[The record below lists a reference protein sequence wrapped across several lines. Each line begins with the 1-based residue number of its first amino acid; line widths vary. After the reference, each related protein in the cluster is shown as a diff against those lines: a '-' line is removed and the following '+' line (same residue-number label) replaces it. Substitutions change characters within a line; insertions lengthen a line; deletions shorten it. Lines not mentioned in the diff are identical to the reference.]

1 VAFPESQLVAV
12 NAQHKFGISPPK
24 YAGAIGSRRSRGQ
37 FGFGTAGAVRK
48 DEGVSMKRFW
58 TALAVALMAI
68 FLVAGCNDYG
78 NTFQNNT
85 GAVISFLSP
94 AQTSVCVPTPTTPCD
109 FTLTVNGQGFVTK
122 TVVQWNGSSL
132 KTTPTLDS
140 AGNIL
145 NETAVV
151 PAALIAKPGVATI
164 ITLNP
169 ASGAGNNG
177 LSNPIAFIINPPPNP
192 QPLLTSI
199 APQTKAVASPD
210 FTLTLNGSSFLP
222 ASDPSGGSQVKWSG
236 AQQRQLTIVG
246 TTTPNQ
252 ITATVPSGLL
262 ANSSTSSVAVNVTVF
277 NPPSPAPPGCVTACN
292 GGGGGGSSA
301 SATFTICGSGQ
312 SSCTP
317 LAAAKGAATAAEMVA
332 EEVPALSLDGRYVA
346 YTALQNDLAQIFL
359 RDTCEG
365 APAGCQPRTTLL
377 SAAADGT
384 PANDESHTPSM
395 SSDGRYVAFSSAA
408 TNLVENA
415 PPGRQVYLLD
425 TCAGA
430 GDSCK
435 PSIHL
440 ISVDPNGAL
449 VGTESILPSVS
460 SSGRFVAFLAIT
472 PSHSSKPASVQS
484 NTPAA
489 SGSNSGYR
497 QVFIRDTCL
506 GATNCTPK
514 TTRISLQP
522 GDGSASAA
530 KLVGPVLSG
539 NAGHVAIPGANTA
552 TLFTRSVAVDDRIF
566 LAIAN
571 QQH

>member
-1 VAFPESQLVAV
+1 VAFPESRLVAV
-12 NAQHKFGISPPK
+12 NAQHKFGISPQK
-24 YAGAIGSRRSRGQ
+24 NAGATGSRRSRRQ
-37 FGFGTAGAVRK
+37 VGFGTTEGVRK
-48 DEGVSMKRFW
+48 DEGVSMKRSW
-58 TALAVALMAI
+58 TALAVALAAI
-68 FLVAGCNDYG
+68 YVVGGCNDYG

-85 GAVISFLSP
+85 GAGISFLAP
-94 AQTSVCVPTPTTPCD
+94 AQISAGNGD
-109 FTLTVNGQGFVTK
+109 FTLTVNGQGFVLK
-122 TVVQWNGSSL
+122 TVVQWNGKPL
-132 KTTPTLDS
+132 ATTVPVDS
-140 AGNIL
+140 NGAALGNIV
-145 NETAVV
+145 TATV
-151 PAALIAKPGVATI
+151 PAALVTKPGVATI

-169 ASGAGNNG
+169 ASGAGQNG
-177 LSNPIAFIINPPPNP
+177 LSNPIAFVITPPPNP
-192 QPLLTSI
+192 LPVLTNI
-199 APQTKAVASPD
+199 APNTKAPGSPD
-210 FTLTLNGSSFLP
+210 FTLTLNGSGFLP

-236 AQQRQLTIVG
+236 AQQSQLTVVG
-246 TTTPNQ
+246 TTTSNQ

-262 ANSSTSSVAVNVTVF
+262 ANSSTSSIAVSVTVF
-277 NPPSPAPPGCVTACN
+277 NPPSPPPAGCVTACN

-301 SATFTICGSGQ
+301 SAIFTICGSGQ

-317 LAAAKGAATAAEMVA
+317 LAAAKATGTAAEMAA
-332 EEVPALSLDGRYVA
+332 EETPALSLDGRYVA
-346 YTALQNDLAQIFL
+346 YTALQSDRAQIFL

-365 APAGCQPRTTLL
+365 TRAACQPRTTLL

-384 PANDESHTPSM
+384 PANDESHAPSM

-430 GDSCK
+430 GDSCQ
-435 PSIHL
+435 PSTHL

-460 SSGRFVAFLAIT
+460 ASGRFVAFLAIS
-472 PSHSSKPASVQS
+472 PSHSSKAASPQS
-484 NTPAA
+484 NTPV

-522 GDGSASAA
+522 GDGTASVA
-530 KLVGPVLSG
+530 KPAGPVLSG
-539 NAGHVAIPGANTA
+539 NAGRVAIAGANAA

>member
-1 VAFPESQLVAV
+1 
-12 NAQHKFGISPPK
+12 
-24 YAGAIGSRRSRGQ
+24 
-37 FGFGTAGAVRK
+37 
-48 DEGVSMKRFW
+48 MKRSW
-58 TALAVALMAI
+58 TAPAVALVAI
-68 FLVAGCNDYG
+68 FVAGGCNDYG
-78 NTFQNNT
+78 NTFQSNT
-85 GAVISFLSP
+85 GALVSFLAP
-94 AQTSVCVPTPTTPCD
+94 AQISAGNGD
-109 FTLTVNGQGFVTK
+109 FTLTVNGQGFVLK
-122 TVVQWNGSSL
+122 TVVQWNGKPL
-132 KTTPTLDS
+132 ATAVPVDS
-140 AGNIL
+140 NGAALGNIV
-145 NETAVV
+145 TATV
-151 PAALIAKPGVATI
+151 PAALVTKPGVATI

-169 ASGAGNNG
+169 ASGAGQNG

-192 QPLLTSI
+192 MPVLTNI
-199 APQTKAVASPD
+199 APNTKVVGSPD
-210 FTLTLNGSSFLP
+210 FTLTLNGSGFLP

-236 AQQRQLTIVG
+236 AQQSQLTVVG
-246 TTTPNQ
+246 TTTSNQ

-262 ANSSTSSVAVNVTVF
+262 ANSSASSVAVSVTVF
-277 NPPSPAPPGCVTACN
+277 NPPSPPPAGCTTACN

-317 LAAAKGAATAAEMVA
+317 LAAAKSAGTAAEMVA
-332 EEVPALSLDGRYVA
+332 EETPALSRDGRYVA
-346 YTALQNDLAQIFL
+346 YTALQNDRAQIFL

-365 APAGCQPRTTLL
+365 ASGGCQPRTTLL
-377 SAAADGT
+377 SAAADGA
-384 PANDESHTPSM
+384 PANDESHAPSM

-425 TCAGA
+425 TCAGV

-435 PSIHL
+435 PSTHL

-460 SSGRFVAFLAIT
+460 ASGRFVAFLAIS
-472 PSHSSKPASVQS
+472 PSHSSKAASPQS
-484 NTPAA
+484 NTPV

-522 GDGSASAA
+522 GDGTASIA
-530 KLVGPVLSG
+530 KPAGPILSG
-539 NAGHVAIPGANTA
+539 NAGHVAIAGANA
-552 TLFTRSVAVDDRIF
+552 AMLFTRSIAVDDRIF

>member
-1 VAFPESQLVAV
+1 
-12 NAQHKFGISPPK
+12 
-24 YAGAIGSRRSRGQ
+24 
-37 FGFGTAGAVRK
+37 
-48 DEGVSMKRFW
+48 MKRSW

-68 FLVAGCNDYG
+68 FAVAGCNDYG

-85 GAVISFLSP
+85 GASISFLSP
-94 AQTSVCVPTPTTPCD
+94 AQIGSGNAD
-109 FTLTVNGQGFVTK
+109 FTLTVNGTGFVTK
-122 TVVQWNGSSL
+122 TVVQWNGTAL
-132 KTTPTLDS
+132 KTTPLLDS
-140 AGNIL
+140 AGNIV
-145 NETAVV
+145 NETAAV
-151 PAALIAKPGVATI
+151 PAALVAKPGVATI

-169 ASGAGNNG
+169 AHGAGQNG

-192 QPLLTSI
+192 MPGLTDI
-199 APQTKAVASPD
+199 TPKTMAPGSAD
-210 FTLTLNGSSFLP
+210 FTLTLNGSNFLP

-252 ITATVPSGLL
+252 ITATITADLL
-262 ANSSTSSVAVNVTVF
+262 ANMNTASVTVSVTVF
-277 NPPSPAPPGCVTACN
+277 NPPSPPPPGCTAACN

-301 SATFTICGSGQ
+301 PQTFTICAKGQ
-312 SSCTP
+312 TSCP
-317 LAAAKGAATAAEMVA
+317 PAAIAKGAATATESVA
-332 EEVPALSLDGRYVA
+332 EETPALSLDGRYVA
-346 YTALQNDLAQIFL
+346 YTAMQNDLAQIFL

-365 APAGCQPRTTLL
+365 ATASCQPHSTLL

-384 PANDESHTPSM
+384 PANNESHAPSM

-435 PSIHL
+435 LSTHL

-472 PSHSSKPASVQS
+472 PSHSSGQASAKSTTSASV
-484 NTPAA
+484 T
-489 SGSNSGYR
+489 NSGYR
-497 QVFIRDTCL
+497 QVFIRDTCV
-506 GATNCTPK
+506 GAANCTPK

-522 GDGSASAA
+522 GDGTASAGKHA
-530 KLVGPVLSG
+530 GPVLSG
-539 NAGHVAIPGANTA
+539 NARHVAIAGANAA
-552 TLFTRSVAVDDRIF
+552 TFFTRSVVVDDRVF

-571 QQH
+571 QQR